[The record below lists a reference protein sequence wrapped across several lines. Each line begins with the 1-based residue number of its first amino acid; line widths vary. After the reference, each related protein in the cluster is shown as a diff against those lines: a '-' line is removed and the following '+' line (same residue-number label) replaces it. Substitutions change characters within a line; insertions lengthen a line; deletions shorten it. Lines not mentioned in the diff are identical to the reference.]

1 MHDCYCQVID
11 GRIGVF
17 GETTF
22 GAWSRKTE
30 ERLIPAA
37 RSPALELRN
46 VSRRFGTTV
55 ALDDVSLT
63 IGSGEIIC
71 LVGRSGCG
79 KSTLLRM
86 IAGVDTIDA
95 GRILL
100 SGDEVSGPS
109 AFVEPEDRKIGFV
122 FQDYALFPH
131 LTVEQN
137 ILFGLKGRPKETV
150 ADRVAEILDHI
161 GIEHLRTRYPHML
174 SGGEQQRAALAR
186 ALAPRP
192 HILLMDE
199 PFSNLDRGLRDR
211 VRDET
216 LSLLKN
222 LGTTVVMVTHDPEEA
237 LSAGDRVVL
246 MRAGRIVQTGS
257 GYDLHDRPVNPYA
270 AEFFCAFNKVPGVY
284 RQGHVETAIGRF
296 AHRLDLDEDSPATL
310 YIRPQGISLSR
321 EPADLCGRVH
331 SRVFLG
337 DVEQLAV
344 KVEGL
349 EQPLLVRTMQRL
361 EAGTDTVGLVILP
374 ESCLAFA
381 AE

>member
-1 MHDCYCQVID
+1 L
-11 GRIGVF
+11 
-17 GETTF
+17 T
-22 GAWSRKTE
+22 
-30 ERLIPAA
+30 PAA
-37 RSPALELRN
+37 REPALELRH

-95 GRILL
+95 GCILL
-100 SGDEVSGPS
+100 GGDEVSGPS

-161 GIEHLRTRYPHML
+161 GIEHLRARYPHML

-284 RQGHVETAIGRF
+284 RHGYVETAIGRF

-321 EPADLCGRVH
+321 QPADLCGRVH

-349 EQPLLVRTMQRL
+349 EQSLLVRTMQRL

>member
-1 MHDCYCQVID
+1 M
-11 GRIGVF
+11 
-17 GETTF
+17 
-22 GAWSRKTE
+22 TE
-30 ERLIPAA
+30 KRLIPAA
-37 RSPALELRN
+37 KDPALELCN
-46 VSRRFGTTV
+46 VSRRFGKTV

-63 IGSGEIIC
+63 ISSGEIIC

-86 IAGVDTIDA
+86 IAGVDMVDA

-100 SGDEVSGPS
+100 NGDEVSGPS
-109 AFVEPEDRKIGFV
+109 TFVEPEDRKIGFV

-137 ILFGLKGRPKETV
+137 ILFGLRGRPKKTV
-150 ADRVAEILDHI
+150 ADRVAEILEHI
-161 GIEHLRTRYPHML
+161 GIEHLKARYPHML

-186 ALAPRP
+186 ALAPQP
-192 HILLMDE
+192 DILLMDE

-222 LGTTVVMVTHDPEEA
+222 LGTTVIMVTHDPEEA

-246 MRAGRIVQTGS
+246 MKAGRIVQTGS

-296 AHRLDLDEDSPATL
+296 AQRLDLGEGSAATL
-310 YIRPQGISLSR
+310 YIRPQGISVSR
-321 EPADLCGRVH
+321 EPADVCGRVH

-361 EAGTDTVGLVILP
+361 EAGTDTVGLAILP

-381 AE
+381 AACAGSADPDNPIKPEGSFTVNFPR